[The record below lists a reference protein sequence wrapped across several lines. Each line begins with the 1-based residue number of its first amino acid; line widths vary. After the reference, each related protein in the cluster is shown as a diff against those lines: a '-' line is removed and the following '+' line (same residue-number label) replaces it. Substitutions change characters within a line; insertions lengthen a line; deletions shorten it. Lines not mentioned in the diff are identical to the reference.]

1 MSAGVQ
7 RTEYEPFDSRALPLL
22 RLRWRS
28 SGTIAPCAVSST
40 AQIATRPSHR
50 TLGPMSSPT

>member
-22 RLRWRS
+22 RLRCRS
-28 SGTIAPCAVSST
+28 IGTIEPCAVSSI
-40 AQIATRPSHR
+40 AQIATRPSQR